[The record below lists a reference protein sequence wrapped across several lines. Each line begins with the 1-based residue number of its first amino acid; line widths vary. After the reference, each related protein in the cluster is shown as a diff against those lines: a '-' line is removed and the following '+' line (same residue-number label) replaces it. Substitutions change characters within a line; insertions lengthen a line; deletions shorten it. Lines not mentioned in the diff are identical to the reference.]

1 MVARRALTRGFTLV
15 ELLVVIAI
23 IGILVALLLPAVQA
37 AREAARR
44 SQCQNHLRQIAIAC
58 LNYESSYKTLP
69 PANARFD
76 ETDISLRPDWGYLA
90 FILRFSEQGP
100 LFDKIEPS
108 AQWHDEPNRVAVT
121 TPVSEFKC
129 PSRIP
134 FEYIIATDPGGTS
147 GGFGNHQGSPLRS
160 HYYGVLGANPQVVHP
175 NPPDFCTDRTSPYK
189 MELVRGGASRA
200 TPPCFALANGRVA
213 ENGLINRRHIMGSDE
228 RLPPVRLA
236 KVTDGTSK
244 TFLVGESAFG
254 TEEDGT
260 RPWIIGVVGEYMY
273 SSKNVAYAIN
283 SGGRGPGQANPPRNN
298 MGFGSEHPGGCHFA
312 MGDGSVQF
320 LSENIELVVLFALA
334 SRQAGDTVPDDV
346 YN

>member
-1 MVARRALTRGFTLV
+1 MPYV
-15 ELLVVIAI
+15 EQ
-23 IGILVALLLPAVQA
+23 QA
-37 AREAARR
+37 
-44 SQCQNHLRQIAIAC
+44 
-58 LNYESSYKTLP
+58 
-69 PANARFD
+69 
-76 ETDISLRPDWGYLA
+76 
-90 FILRFSEQGP
+90 
-100 LFDKIEPS
+100 LFDQIHPDVQWFDPS
-108 AQWHDEPNRVAVT
+108 QRVAVT

-129 PSRIP
+129 PTRIP

-200 TPPCFALANGRVA
+200 TPPCFAVANGRVA

-254 TEEDGT
+254 TEDDGT

-334 SRQAGDTVPDDV
+334 SRQAGDTVPEECVQLSECRANIAMTSGRRRVGGRRARSGCGKPAYQLETPPVHGKVTLDGQPLPSGYV
-346 YN
+346 VVPTARAAWPRVRFSRTAPS